1 MPEPLKRTGDIPRFD
16 TYPAPAP
23 EENWRAGRE
32 LKSGAAERQEALN
45 QTAEK
50 IGTALGTAMSA
61 VSNIR
66 RIPDRWQE
74 KMHGI
79 GDRLRD
85 AGEDLKQDALDAAQE
100 WKQTAQ
106 QKVDEARL
114 EAQRFAY
121 FKPFHVIGAV
131 AVLALVAG
139 AGLRIW
145 RSSLE

>member
-16 TYPAPAP
+16 TYPGPAAQ
-23 EENWRAGRE
+23 ENWRAGRE
-32 LKSGAAERQEALN
+32 VRSGEAGRQESLN

-50 IGTALGTAMSA
+50 IGTAVGTMVNA
-61 VSNIR
+61 VSNVR

-85 AGEDLKQDALDAAQE
+85 AGEDMKQDARDAAEE

-106 QKVDEARL
+106 QKVEEARM
-114 EAQRFAY
+114 EARRFAY
-121 FKPFHVIGAV
+121 LKPFHVIGAV

-139 AGLRIW
+139 VGLRIW
-145 RSSLE
+145 RSTLE